1 MRMNSL
7 RGYRCVGIFLLLAF
21 ASGVAI
27 GQNANT
33 GEVKGTVTD
42 SSGAA
47 VAGVKV
53 TLTNVQTGVSTAA
66 TTNGAGIY
74 DVPSLPQGEYTIT
87 FSKPGFRDF
96 VRKGVTLQL
105 QTIGIDAALQVGAAT
120 EEIVVSGEA
129 PLLETETSDQHV
141 NLNTSAVTNAPI
153 VGNDWRSELTQLIPG
168 VNSGGGTGEAAGQQV
183 GVNGTQS
190 YNVNF
195 LVDGSAATAPRD
207 YNSSNY
213 YMPLDSISEV
223 SINSSNAPAE
233 YGNGLTSINV
243 ITKSGT
249 NQFHGSAYEFI
260 QNTAF
265 NARGFYNQSG
275 TQNVEHWNNYGGSVG
290 GPVMK
295 DKLFFFF
302 NYQRNPSTTPTG
314 ALYSYPTAA
323 MEAGN
328 FFGMAGASGAAFNS
342 SGILQGTYD
351 PVALKMQT
359 FFPASTAKGWVT
371 GCPGPANVGP
381 GTPQT
386 CPTQNNFVFNGV
398 SPNLDKWYTG
408 RADFNASSKQKLSF
422 TFNYHSAIPSYV
434 PADPLFPND
443 ATAYEVGH
451 TDNLT
456 GQLSHVFTLS
466 SSIINEFRVGASREL
481 DKYAP
486 PSLGKNDPATLG
498 LEPTYGTNAP
508 ANVFPH
514 VTIWAGNGTGAM
526 GLGAGE
532 FGRGLPGPGGNG
544 NIDAT
549 LGEGVYNVGDVLTM
563 IRGRHTI
570 KIGGEFDKYYQNYTS
585 WGDITSGH
593 FEFDGSTTGI
603 PYADFLAG
611 DVFGWYVFEADPTSA
626 HLKGGAMFASDSFKV
641 TPRLTLNLGL
651 RWQLVSGW
659 TVSNNLFGNY
669 DPVLPNNACA
679 GCTGGILYG
688 GQGDTAFGGHI
699 KKLSAIQNGDYKQV
713 APRVG
718 LAWSPRN
725 SWTIRASYGIFDA
738 PRDAENYTDGALGL
752 GLNPHNIGNGGYSSG
767 GTGWALSG
775 GPPLGTVVFP
785 TIQTLSPELQNFNT
799 AQFYPR
805 DMPTTYVA
813 QTLVGIQHQFAGD
826 VLLDTSYVNTR
837 GRNLNF
843 ATDTN
848 QAPANMLSC
857 TGFNCGNP
865 NPIFNAIISQN
876 YTGWSNYNALQVRL
890 QQRLR
895 HGVSYQVNYAWSK
908 SLDTGTGG
916 GHGSGIDL
924 YQDAYHPG
932 DNYGLSNF
940 NAANTLVGQIV
951 YELPLGRGRQFTLRG
966 PLNQIVGGWRV
977 STIFQWHGG
986 TPYSAL
992 IQGGTAGALDPG
1004 LQPSLNAGSSLYA
1017 VQVGDPNSSQHSKVD
1032 IGSGAHFGL
1041 SGWFNPTAFANPAA
1055 GTFGNVHRNTL
1066 VGPAYTNVDLS
1077 IGKIFPI
1084 TEKVNFEF
1092 RADAYNAFNHVN
1104 FANPDSNVG
1113 VASSAC
1119 AANTIDAGLFL
1130 GDCSAGAINAPA
1142 GFNQNMRILQLGARV
1157 TF

>member
-498 LEPTYGTNAP
+498 
-508 ANVFPH
+508 
-514 VTIWAGNGTGAM
+514 
-526 GLGAGE
+526 
-532 FGRGLPGPGGNG
+532 
-544 NIDAT
+544 
-549 LGEGVYNVGDVLTM
+549 
-563 IRGRHTI
+563 
-570 KIGGEFDKYYQNYTS
+570 
-585 WGDITSGH
+585 
-593 FEFDGSTTGI
+593 
-603 PYADFLAG
+603 
-611 DVFGWYVFEADPTSA
+611 
-626 HLKGGAMFASDSFKV
+626 
-641 TPRLTLNLGL
+641 
-651 RWQLVSGW
+651 
-659 TVSNNLFGNY
+659 
-669 DPVLPNNACA
+669 
-679 GCTGGILYG
+679 
-688 GQGDTAFGGHI
+688 
-699 KKLSAIQNGDYKQV
+699 
-713 APRVG
+713 
-718 LAWSPRN
+718 
-725 SWTIRASYGIFDA
+725 
-738 PRDAENYTDGALGL
+738 
-752 GLNPHNIGNGGYSSG
+752 
-767 GTGWALSG
+767 
-775 GPPLGTVVFP
+775 
-785 TIQTLSPELQNFNT
+785 
-799 AQFYPR
+799 
-805 DMPTTYVA
+805 
-813 QTLVGIQHQFAGD
+813 
-826 VLLDTSYVNTR
+826 
-837 GRNLNF
+837 
-843 ATDTN
+843 
-848 QAPANMLSC
+848 
-857 TGFNCGNP
+857 
-865 NPIFNAIISQN
+865 
-876 YTGWSNYNALQVRL
+876 
-890 QQRLR
+890 
-895 HGVSYQVNYAWSK
+895 
-908 SLDTGTGG
+908 
-916 GHGSGIDL
+916 
-924 YQDAYHPG
+924 
-932 DNYGLSNF
+932 
-940 NAANTLVGQIV
+940 
-951 YELPLGRGRQFTLRG
+951 
-966 PLNQIVGGWRV
+966 
-977 STIFQWHGG
+977 
-986 TPYSAL
+986 
-992 IQGGTAGALDPG
+992 
-1004 LQPSLNAGSSLYA
+1004 
-1017 VQVGDPNSSQHSKVD
+1017 
-1032 IGSGAHFGL
+1032 
-1041 SGWFNPTAFANPAA
+1041 
-1055 GTFGNVHRNTL
+1055 
-1066 VGPAYTNVDLS
+1066 
-1077 IGKIFPI
+1077 
-1084 TEKVNFEF
+1084 
-1092 RADAYNAFNHVN
+1092 
-1104 FANPDSNVG
+1104 
-1113 VASSAC
+1113 
-1119 AANTIDAGLFL
+1119 
-1130 GDCSAGAINAPA
+1130 
-1142 GFNQNMRILQLGARV
+1142 
-1157 TF
+1157 